1 MSEPKPREPSSRS
14 TAMLVTLALLLIV
27 GGVFL
32 VLFSFR
38 REFSTPMFL
47 GVFFGIYIVVI
58 GFEILY
64 NVLKKKP

>member
-1 MSEPKPREPSSRS
+1 
-14 TAMLVTLALLLIV
+14 MLVTLALLLIV

-47 GVFFGIYIVVI
+47 GVFFGIYTVAI